1 MKLAIIVFA
10 FFVSL
15 IVHSPAGAWNIPTAD
30 LPADRTRLGAGLLY
44 ASLEHAW
51 GDDWITSASV
61 GIPGYSAGAIVNVT
75 RTLTR
80 SNALSL
86 GLTAEAG
93 LMIVPN
99 GALSLNFSA
108 APIRYIQPAL
118 VMAWRPIGPMVVRG
132 SLGPGVAVG
141 MPSAPDVSIVPMAAL
156 QLGFALSPA
165 IELELGYPHL
175 LGVAGTW

>member
-10 FFVSL
+10 FVMSL
-15 IVHSPAGAWNIPTAD
+15 LVNSPASAWNIPTAD
-30 LPADRTRLGAGLLY
+30 LPADHTRLGAGLLY

-61 GIPGYSAGAIVNVT
+61 GIPGYSAGAMFNVT
-75 RTLTR
+75 RTFIRT
-80 SNALSL
+80 NALSL

-99 GALSLNFSA
+99 GALSFNFSA
-108 APIRYIQPAL
+108 APIRYVQPAL
-118 VMAWRPIGPMVVRG
+118 VTAWRPIAPMIVRG
-132 SLGPGVAVG
+132 SLGPGVATG
-141 MPSAPDVSIVPMAAL
+141 MPDGSAVAIVPMAAL
-156 QLGFALSPA
+156 QLGFVLSPA
-165 IELELGYPHL
+165 IELELGFPHL